1 MKVDRNKILQ
11 KAQAYVQKN
20 QLDKAIAEYEVL
32 IRADPTDVSSVLR
45 LAGLYLRVDKPAQA
59 VEAYVKAG
67 DRYNKTGFYQKAL
80 AAFKQAV
87 QLDPSSPALL
97 QQVGEVYLS
106 MNMKGQAIDNFAK
119 AGDLYARAGKSAEA
133 LAMMTRVVEA
143 EPGRPDYKAKYGEML
158 YQAGRHDESLAVF
171 SGLVELLKLEGQWEE
186 LARFYERIL
195 QLFPSETAFGLD
207 LARVYLR
214 LGIAPKAQ
222 QRLKMVYDAGERSAE
237 VFDLLARSYA
247 LLGKN
252 DRAVG
257 AYVEKVRRLEAAGDH
272 EEIPKTWRR
281 VLEIDPTNEH
291 ALRALGDADS
301 TAAAAVESVPKR
313 RDSRTSGRD
322 ISVAEVVVAERGPT
336 KTPGPAATA
345 GSNSELSG
353 ILQEASIYVRFG
365 IPEKAVRKIDQ
376 ILARD
381 PNNVPALHKRVE
393 LIKAARPG
401 DAVVDLLHL
410 AEIYEGLG
418 NMKASDDAVAAAK
431 KIDSKHPRLLEFLGE
446 LPVEQ
451 AAAGTAKV
459 AAKAAVADVVELSD
473 DSEVVF
479 PDADEFVGGDDHTE
493 VDLQAL
499 ADDAVELDVDVDI
512 EAGDDADALSDEV
525 AGSASLGE
533 PPAWQAEIDEVH
545 FYIDTEHFG
554 EARAIL
560 GELRRRFG
568 DDPVFAELEA
578 RIPDA
583 QKGAPAGAA
592 KPTKERPAAAVPP
605 PAPAGGAMFDLAREL
620 DMDDELSFG
629 GVEVAPGAEDVPDFE
644 EIFDAFKKG
653 VKEQLGDDDADAH
666 YDLGIAYM
674 EMGLFDDA
682 VSEFEIARSSP
693 AKAAEAYYMAAVAL
707 TRKGEPQAAIEY
719 YREGLKTPDLAQGM
733 KLNLNYELAMAL
745 DEVGDMRS
753 ALQHFKAVL
762 EIDRNYREVAKCLK
776 AIREKLEA
784 KKGAGTPSGGAP
796 SNVTYL

>member
-45 LAGLYLRVDKPAQA
+45 LAGLYLRVDKPALA

-87 QLDPSSPALL
+87 QLDPSSPSLL

-106 MNMKGQAIDNFAK
+106 MNMKGQAIENFAK
-119 AGDLYARAGKSAEA
+119 AGDLYARAGQAAEA
-133 LAMMTRVVEA
+133 LSMMTRVVEA

-195 QLFPSETAFGLD
+195 QLFPGETAFGLD

-257 AYVEKVRRLEAAGDH
+257 AYVEKVRRLEAAGDR
-272 EEIPKTWRR
+272 EEILKTWRR

-291 ALRALGDADS
+291 ALRALGDGDS
-301 TAAAAVESVPKR
+301 TAAAQAKAAPR
-313 RDSRTSGRD
+313 QQDSRTSSRD
-322 ISVAEVVVAERGPT
+322 ISVAEVVVAD
-336 KTPGPAATA
+336 PGPKKAAGPSATA

-431 KIDSKHPRLLEFLGE
+431 AIDPKHSRLLEFLGE
-446 LPVEQ
+446 LPVEGGR
-451 AAAGTAKV
+451 AAVIG
-459 AAKAAVADVVELSD
+459 KADVADVVELGD

-479 PDADEFVGGDDHTE
+479 PDADEFIDAEDHTE

-499 ADDAVELDVDVDI
+499 ADDAVDVEVDVDI
-512 EAGDDADALSDEV
+512 EVDDSADALAEEA

-533 PPAWQAEIDEVH
+533 PPAWQAELDEIH
-545 FYIDTEHFG
+545 FYIDTEHFA
-554 EARAIL
+554 EARAML

-578 RIPDA
+578 RMPDA
-583 QKGAPAGAA
+583 GKGAAAAQA
-592 KPTKERPAAAVPP
+592 KPSAPRTADVPP

-629 GVEVAPGAEDVPDFE
+629 GVDVAPGAEDVPDFE

-653 VKEQLGDDDADAH
+653 VKEQLGEDDADAH

-693 AKAAEAYYMAAVAL
+693 AKAAEACYMAAVAL

-719 YREGLKTPDLAQGM
+719 YREGLRTPDLQQGM

-745 DEVGDMRS
+745 DDVGDMRG

-762 EIDRNYREVAKCLK
+762 EMDRNYREVAQCLK